1 MSERIVYRDE
11 RTEAV
16 ENASYRWAYHVLS
29 YGLLGCVAWR
39 SFVTKESSWDL
50 LALVIAGG
58 IVATLYQGS
67 HRVLSR
73 RWLLATVVAIV
84 IAIVLGTVAL
94 LGLHQA

>member
-1 MSERIVYRDE
+1 MSERTVYRDE

-29 YGLLGCVAWR
+29 YGLLACVAWR

-73 RWLLATVVAIV
+73 RWLLATVAALI
-84 IAIVLGTVAL
+84 IAMMLAAGAL
-94 LGLHQA
+94 LGLRQA